1 MVVLST
7 EGVALLTVAAEGVF
21 VLVAGG
27 VCEGVGTGLEAGD
40 GVSAQLLKT
49 RLQRKIQ
56 ERIRILLVLAY
67 QATLRFAF
75 A

>member
-7 EGVALLTVAAEGVF
+7 GGAVLLTVAAEGVF
-21 VLVAGG
+21 VLAAGG

-40 GVSAQLLKT
+40 GVSVQLLKT

-56 ERIRILLVLAY
+56 ERIRILLLLAY
-67 QATLRFAF
+67 LAALRLAF
-75 A
+75 P